1 MNFLLAIVVIVVI
14 AKVLSELFERIGLV
28 SLLGEFGA
36 GLILGI
42 SGLALVHTS
51 TVQQFAYM
59 GVILLMFLA
68 GYEETDIKFM
78 LSTKRKLSF
87 ISLTGLITTL
97 LVLFFFSKSYFGFT
111 TVQSILFCF
120 IFGLT
125 DVAVGAKSL
134 LATGKINTKIGE
146 SLLGIAVIDTV
157 VGLVLLAA
165 SITLF
170 TATSANEIAFTF
182 GEIFLFF
189 IITIIV
195 AKYLPKFIHKT
206 VRMRTEMMDVS
217 VAFVSIFLLAYLA
230 EELKLASVLG
240 AYFAGLILQKA
251 PDLETDHFSTTVKSI
266 SYGFFIPVFFAWIA
280 LSANIWAVS
289 SYLISAIIITGIVI
303 LVKFGVIFIASLLQH
318 ASVNEA
324 LIYAVGMM
332 AKGADNLVVLA
343 IAVSLGVFS
352 VAMEEMLVTSLVF
365 VMLFSILLGS
375 VLLKFLLR
383 NVKNVE

>member
-1 MNFLLAIVVIVVI
+1 VNFLLAIVVIVVI

>member
-1 MNFLLAIVVIVVI
+1 VNFLLAIVVIVVI

-146 SLLGIAVIDTV
+146 SLLGTAVIDTV

-170 TATSANEIAFTF
+170 TDSGENQLFACEISGNSFCN
-182 GEIFLFF
+182 
-189 IITIIV
+189 
-195 AKYLPKFIHKT
+195 
-206 VRMRTEMMDVS
+206 
-217 VAFVSIFLLAYLA
+217 
-230 EELKLASVLG
+230 
-240 AYFAGLILQKA
+240 FAA
-251 PDLETDHFSTTVKSI
+251 CC
-266 SYGFFIPVFFAWIA
+266 
-280 LSANIWAVS
+280 
-289 SYLISAIIITGIVI
+289 
-303 LVKFGVIFIASLLQH
+303 
-318 ASVNEA
+318 
-324 LIYAVGMM
+324 
-332 AKGADNLVVLA
+332 
-343 IAVSLGVFS
+343 
-352 VAMEEMLVTSLVF
+352 
-365 VMLFSILLGS
+365 
-375 VLLKFLLR
+375 
-383 NVKNVE
+383 